1 MARLSISLLG
11 SFQVTLDGKPV
22 TSFES
27 AKVRALLAF
36 LAAQAGQAHTREALA
51 ELLWPDHPPGAAL
64 ADLRHA
70 LANLRKAIADASAQ
84 PPFLLIT
91 QATLQFNLA
100 SDACCRPG
108 RLHGPLAQR

>member
-1 MARLSISLLG
+1 MARLSVSLLG
-11 SFQVTLDGKPV
+11 SFLVILDDKPV
-22 TSFES
+22 TGFES

-36 LAAQAGQAHTREALA
+36 LAAEAGHAHGREALA

-70 LANLRKAIADASAQ
+70 LANLRKAIADASVQ

-100 SDACCRPG
+100 SDATVD
-108 RLHGPLAQR
+108 LAAFMVYLKR